1 MADGYV
7 ATLDVL
13 IRLLQ
18 GPVLDRP
25 TIAFLM
31 KPYKAQLSM
40 SNSKSLHYYENF
52 FLEQNCNVQAICI
65 NQNHDLDIT
74 QLYSPFQGSTTI
86 YRTHTHTHT
95 HAHTQ

>member
-31 KPYKAQLSM
+31 KPYSAVD
-40 SNSKSLHYYENF
+40 E
-52 FLEQNCNVQAICI
+52 
-65 NQNHDLDIT
+65 
-74 QLYSPFQGSTTI
+74 
-86 YRTHTHTHT
+86 
-95 HAHTQ
+95 